1 MKKVALIA
9 ALLLFSHEAL
19 ALMTEVGLQYGR
31 KKTSFDS
38 DNYFESESVTGSL
51 SFYFMERIA
60 LEVSYTDAKG
70 VREEKIISNGVVIA
84 QQTVV
89 QKTQVIG
96 TDLIFVL
103 ADRKAFLQ
111 PYVKGGAAQIRRR
124 QEVKVATLDTY
135 VLEPENATVPSYG
148 AGLKLNITDTFG
160 IKFSYDAWQTPVGGG
175 AATNDSQIRGGITW
189 LL

>member
-1 MKKVALIA
+1 MG
-9 ALLLFSHEAL
+9 LFWGLFFVGQTVL
-19 ALMTEVGLQYGR
+19 AMTTEVGFQYGR

-38 DNYFESESVTGSL
+38 DNYLDSESVTSSL
-51 SFYFMERIA
+51 SFYFMEKIA

-70 VREEKIISNGVVIA
+70 VREEKVISNGRIIQ

-89 QKTQVIG
+89 QRTQVIG

-103 ADRKAFLQ
+103 MDRKSVIQ
-111 PYVKGGAAQIRRR
+111 PYIKGGVAQITRK

-135 VLEPENATVPSYG
+135 VLEPEKATVPSYG
-148 AGLKLNITDTFG
+148 AGLKIRLTDTFG

-175 AATNDSQIRGGITW
+175 AVTQDSQIRAGVTW
-189 LL
+189 ML